1 MSKKVLVIKGSC
13 RRDSFTNKILQDAFE
28 NIENIEIDIFDAFS
42 ESFAFCNGC
51 NYCENAGRCVH
62 KDLDDFFLKFEN
74 ADLVVFSSPVF
85 NGGFSA
91 PVKALIDRFQ
101 VYYNSFYKNGKVQ
114 AIKKQRKGILLVAAG
129 RSGTEATADMEKNL
143 SCAFTI
149 LNMKL
154 EGTVLCANTDTVA
167 DFENAKDNFKS
178 VLKRSLS
185 DE

>member
-62 KDLDDFFLKFEN
+62 KDLDDFFLKFED

-101 VYYNSFYKNGKVQ
+101 VYYTGYFAKGRVQ
-114 AIKKQRKGILLVAAG
+114 QIEKHRDAILITAAG
-129 RSGTEATADMEKNL
+129 QSGEEATAYMSAQL

-149 LNMKL
+149 LNMRLKRSI
-154 EGTVLCANTDTVA
+154 LCSYTDTEPCYEQA
-167 DFENAKDNFKS
+167 LEE
-178 VLKRSLS
+178 LRRSLS